1 MTVQRQ
7 IRHVDGTLVAI
18 AATLQRPSG
27 VVVDTTSLTVRF
39 FMVSVQG
46 ATKVAETSDN
56 VTETDASA
64 GEVQYDFQAAD
75 VDTPG
80 TYYAYFTTEDG
91 SGDKDTFPAETGDLE
106 IIIKPNV

>member
-7 IRHVDGTLVAI
+7 VRHVGGTLVAI

-27 VVVDTTSLTVRF
+27 TVVDTTDLTVRF
-39 FMVSVQG
+39 LMVSVQG
-46 ATKVAETSDN
+46 TTKVAETSDN
-56 VTETDASA
+56 VTETTPAD
-64 GEVQYDFQAAD
+64 GEVQYDFQAVD

-80 TYYAYFTTEDG
+80 TYYGYFTTDNG